1 MERFYLQKGTD
12 ISETNW
18 NGYYS
23 YIYIYIFTYRHIY
36 TCITHIN
43 VHTHTTENGKRSH
56 HIVAEKERRKQWQE
70 ENIGQSRRLGIISKM
85 SFLFE
90 EIKNAVW
97 KENITHKIQK
107 HVCN

>member
-1 MERFYLQKGTD
+1 MY
-12 ISETNW
+12 
-18 NGYYS
+18 
-23 YIYIYIFTYRHIY
+23 
-36 TCITHIN
+36 
-43 VHTHTTENGKRSH
+43 THTTENGKRSH

-70 ENIGQSRRLGIISKM
+70 EKIGQSRRLGIISKM